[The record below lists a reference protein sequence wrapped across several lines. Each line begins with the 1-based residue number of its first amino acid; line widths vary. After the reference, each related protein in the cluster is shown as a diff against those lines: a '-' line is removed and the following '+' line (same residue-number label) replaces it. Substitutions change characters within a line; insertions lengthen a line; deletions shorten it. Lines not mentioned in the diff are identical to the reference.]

1 MSLIACT
8 IRLGLISA
16 LALAATPAWSQ
27 PENLPAPVEAL
38 VDQGLTVH
46 ERFEAPDGLTGYAAS
61 AQGQPVAIYVTE
73 SGQHAIVGNL
83 VDAEG
88 NNLSSEPLEEF
99 VKGPQDAAVWQRLE
113 DSHWIL
119 DGSSDAPRTV
129 YVFTDPNCPYCKR
142 FWDAA
147 RPWVEA
153 GDVQLHHIMVGVL
166 KSDSPAKAATLLG
179 ADDPNAA
186 FTAHNRGDE
195 VAPSAQPADIEQ
207 QVQDNNT
214 LMRELGLRGT
224 PAIVYHQD
232 GKLEVAQGMPN
243 EEKMRA
249 VMGSPRP

>member
-1 MSLIACT
+1 MKPFHHGA
-8 IRLGLISA
+8 RLGLITA
-16 LALAATPAWSQ
+16 LALGSTPIWAQ
-27 PENLPAPVEAL
+27 PDNLPAPVEAL
-38 VDQGLTVH
+38 VAQGLTVH
-46 ERFEAPDGLTGYAAS
+46 ERFAAPDGLTGYAAS
-61 AQGQPVAIYVTE
+61 AQGQPVAIYVTAN
-73 SGQHAIVGNL
+73 GQHAIVGNL

-88 NNLSSEPLEEF
+88 NNLSSEPLDEF

-119 DGSSDAPRTV
+119 DGDHSAPRTV

-153 GDVQLHHIMVGVL
+153 GEVQLRHVMIGVL
-166 KSDSPAKAATLLG
+166 ESDSPAKAATLLG
-179 ADDPNAA
+179 AADPAAA
-186 FTAHNRGDE
+186 FAAHNRGNE
-195 VAPSAQPADIEQ
+195 VAPSAQPAGIEQ

-224 PAIVYHQD
+224 PAIVYHRD
-232 GKLEVAQGMPN
+232 GQLEVTQGMPGDD
-243 EEKMRA
+243 KMHA